1 MPLAAGEVGHG
12 GDVFYRVSCMVEGSS
27 TRGGTV
33 FERATKKIVCG
44 QLVLAVDV
52 CDVRATNAGCAV
64 VCDLRQLRHSSTAQ

>member
-27 TRGGTV
+27 STRGGTV
-33 FERATKKIVCG
+33 FERATKKIACG

-52 CDVRATNAGCAV
+52 CAIAV
-64 VCDLRQLRHSSTAQ
+64 LQFVKLITFSTS